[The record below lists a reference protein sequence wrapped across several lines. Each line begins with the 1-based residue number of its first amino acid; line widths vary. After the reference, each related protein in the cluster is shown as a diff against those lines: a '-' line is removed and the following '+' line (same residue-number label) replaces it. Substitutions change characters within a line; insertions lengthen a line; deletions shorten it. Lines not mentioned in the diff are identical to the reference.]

1 MLARLKCKNMRAS
14 KLFLLKMLLSG
25 FSKEGVTSYLS
36 LFNLELSKSLM
47 LAVALSSPV
56 FQIIQ
61 KFFKNKF
68 LELKLLKIGL
78 SNTGQFYAV
87 H

>member
-1 MLARLKCKNMRAS
+1 
-14 KLFLLKMLLSG
+14 
-25 FSKEGVTSYLS
+25 
-36 LFNLELSKSLM
+36 
-47 LAVALSSPV
+47 VALSSPV